1 MNSTDPFTLTIELI
15 ARAIHAEYLVL
26 VSGDPGK
33 GPSAV
38 PWEELPEEFRE
49 ANRDQARAIVEKL
62 RVLGLGIAPGV
73 SGTVS
78 GMIAFSDEQM
88 DRLAR
93 MEHLRWMAE
102 KERNGWVHGS
112 VRDNNTKIHPDL
124 VPWEELDEQ
133 AKEKDRNA
141 VGVIP
146 KILKAAGYVIQPLN

>member
-1 MNSTDPFTLTIELI
+1 MNSTDPVTLTIEPI
-15 ARAIHAEYLVL
+15 ARAIHAEYLAL
-26 VSGDPGK
+26 VSDDPGK

-38 PWEELPEEFRE
+38 PWDDLPEEFRE

-73 SGTVS
+73 PGTASGLIT
-78 GMIAFSDEQM
+78 FSDEQM

-112 VRDNNTKIHPDL
+112 VRDNDKKVHPDL
-124 VPWEELDEQ
+124 IPWEGLDEP

-141 VGVIP
+141 VRTIP
-146 KILKAAGYVIQPLN
+146 KLLAEARFVIYPLP